1 MNAVNWTNMA
11 RARSTQSLIQIR
23 TVGNVDSDRIAIVAD
38 EINSLASI
46 YLGYLGVG
54 IDRDRCL

>member
-1 MNAVNWTNMA
+1 MA